1 MNILLCGVGGQG
13 IILASQ
19 VLGEGSIKIG
29 KHVVISEIHG
39 MAQRGGSVYTFVR
52 IDEGDAPIP
61 PHGCIDVAVSFE
73 RIELLRYLDFM
84 SGETV
89 VLINDAKIPPIGVSL
104 QKKPYPEIE
113 EIVAEVGKITAKILH
128 FDAEKLAMEAGT
140 KLAVNSVMLGAIAA
154 LQGFPIP
161 KAVVLDTL
169 LSKLTEKVREVNRK
183 AFESGYEVAKASTA
197 GHPLS
202 P

>member
-19 VLGEGSIKIG
+19 VLGESCIKAG

-61 PHGCIDVAVSFE
+61 PAGSIDVAVSFE
-73 RIELLRYLDFM
+73 RVELLRYLDYL
-84 SGETV
+84 GKKTIALVNE
-89 VLINDAKIPPIGVSL
+89 AKIPPIGVSL
-104 QKKPYPEIE
+104 QKKPYPGVE
-113 EIVAEVGKITAKILH
+113 EVVAELARIAGQAVH
-128 FDAEKLAMEAGT
+128 FDAEKLAVEAGS

-154 LQGFPIP
+154 LHGFPIS
-161 KAVVLDTL
+161 KDEMLETL
-169 LSKLTEKVREVNRK
+169 LSKLPEKVREVNRK
-183 AFESGYEVAKASTA
+183 AFEGGFSMTESNKQF
-197 GHPLS
+197 
-202 P
+202 